1 MNNDEFTEKIIGCAM
16 RVHSVL
22 GPGFLESVYEN
33 ALAHEL
39 RKDMPASDG
48 KKLRLFTIGWR

>member
-1 MNNDEFTEKIIGCAM
+1 MK
-16 RVHSVL
+16 VHSIL

-39 RKDMPASDG
+39 RQAG
-48 KKLRLFTIGWR
+48 LLFNFGAQSLQHKRKYRTYRNNI